1 MTPPATAVREY
12 QVRASSAPT
21 FGRVLCSARNHHF
34 VVDGPIQNGCP
45 GEAPSPAE
53 IFLSAV
59 AACGVE
65 LMHVISRDEQIPLER
80 VEATIQGVIDRSC
93 QPRDDVTLFTRVRL
107 HLVLSGVDPAQAAV
121 LVSGFQRRCPLYGTV
136 AAATADLAVE
146 YQVETAGASG
156 AVTGAPCRPPWSRR
170 S

>member
-1 MTPPATAVREY
+1 MTSPATAIREY
-12 QVRASSAPT
+12 QVRACTAPT

-45 GEAPSPAE
+45 GEAPTPAE

-65 LMHVISRDEQIPLER
+65 IMHVISRDEKIPLDR
-80 VEATIQGVIDRSC
+80 VEATVQGVIDRSC
-93 QPRDDVTLFTRVRL
+93 QPRDDITLFTRIRL
-107 HLVLSGVDPAQAAV
+107 HLVLSGVDATQAAV

-146 YQVETAGASG
+146 VQVEPAAEAHAGKLSH
-156 AVTGAPCRPPWSRR
+156 
-170 S
+170 